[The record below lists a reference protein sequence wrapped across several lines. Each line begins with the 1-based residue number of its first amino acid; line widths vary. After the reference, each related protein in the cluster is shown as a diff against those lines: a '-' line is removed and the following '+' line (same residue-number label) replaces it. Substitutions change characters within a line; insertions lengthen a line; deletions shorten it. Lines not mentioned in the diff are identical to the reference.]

1 VRRHSRGE
9 VRRSYRFLE
18 VTSTRDP
25 PDEEHEE
32 EEEEEEEEEGR
43 RGRGGREEE
52 KETDELKNKRTW
64 KEFNLFVSSVGI
76 ICEREC

>member
-1 VRRHSRGE
+1 MRRRRGG
-9 VRRSYRFLE
+9 RQ
-18 VTSTRDP
+18 
-25 PDEEHEE
+25 
-32 EEEEEEEEEGR
+32 EEGR